1 MRPSALAPGKGTSC
15 PAMTPLRFC
24 RGKMGVAPA
33 TAAPAPR
40 ESAGRF
46 TPVFRGKEIF
56 TNHSPSRTKRKSV
69 IAGSGM
75 RSITLHCVREE
86 RICKICGACGKYTGR
101 TAAEPPVGVAL
112 PPRGRGG
119 GGGWGHSHFA
129 PTKAE

>member
-1 MRPSALAPGKGTSC
+1 
-15 PAMTPLRFC
+15 
-24 RGKMGVAPA
+24 MGVAPA

-75 RSITLHCVREE
+75 RSITLHCVRDE
-86 RICKICGACGKYTGR
+86 RICKICGACGKYTGS
-101 TAAEPPVGVAL
+101 AAAKPPVGVAL

-119 GGGWGHSHFA
+119 GASPHKSGVSLHYIFSFSLIEGSRGTPF
-129 PTKAE
+129 